1 MISGHTVSLVIPC
14 HNEAEGLKH
23 LLPTIPKSVDEVI
36 VVDNNSTD
44 GTAAIARQYGAKVI
58 TETKPGYGHAYQAG
72 LPAATQSI
80 IVTMDGDGQ
89 YPVAAIELL
98 VTALITKN
106 LDFISAS
113 RFPMPPGIMT
123 FTRRL
128 GNFLLTT
135 TAQILFG
142 IPVKDTQ
149 SGMWIFW
156 QHHLATIGAR
166 EGGMAFSEE
175 IKMKAILQHLKFG
188 EEHISYLPRVGAS
201 KLLPLKDGWE
211 NLAYLCKLRW
221 EAR

>member
-1 MISGHTVSLVIPC
+1 MISGQSVSVVIPC

-23 LLPTIPKSVDEVI
+23 LLPNIPKSVDEII

-44 GTAAIARQYGAKVI
+44 GTAEIAKQYGAKVVS
-58 TETKPGYGHAYQAG
+58 ETKPGYGHAYQAG
-72 LPAATQSI
+72 LPAATKDI

-89 YPVAAIELL
+89 YPTAAIELL
-98 VTALITKN
+98 VSALITKN

-123 FTRRL
+123 PTRLL

-135 TAQILFG
+135 AAQILFG
-142 IPVKDTQ
+142 LPVKDTQ

-156 QHHLATIGAR
+156 RRHLSTINAH
-166 EGGMAFSEE
+166 EGSMAFSEE
-175 IKMKAILQHLKFG
+175 IKMKAILAKLKFG

-211 NLAYLCKLRW
+211 NLAYLFKLRFK
-221 EAR
+221 